1 MSYLIPNYVVR
12 KSEKDTLINEMLIDD
27 IISER
32 DNNKVLLI
40 FMYMHSN
47 TTQSN
52 NINFALKDMI
62 CECGFKPRSGKG
74 NINEV
79 FKTILN
85 YLNKKGYFGNNDIDF
100 MNIKVNQFIKVNN
113 NYFDT
118 NEEGNKINYFILD
131 DEEIEDIYNINNVD
145 SKKLLLYYSTLKSRI
160 YNSIDV
166 SDEKAKVCYATVED
180 MSKDIA
186 LSKDTINQYNQILV
200 DNDLIYI
207 DNAGKFS
214 KINNGNRIY
223 KQSANT
229 YTLTSINNY
238 KVEVDKSID
247 MYINYMK
254 KLNWNLCEDTT
265 LTQNQLVGTIN
276 RLEYLEQQGK
286 LSDENKVKLDKAKE
300 MQNIVSDT
308 NKYDNQQLLDQHPDM
323 LLSEIF
329 LDMNMDELS
338 RKYQDTEFNLGLID
352 EDFNL
357 LVDKDYYKWVIVNYN
372 KSKHDY
378 YKNCIAKKIKE
389 VNPGTTDE
397 QEHKGYFGKPKH
409 SNESGEIIEND
420 NWNDEEVDIN
430 DVIGNLFGV
439 DEEESIKMTTINAPK
454 SDTKG
459 DNIELTSSY
468 DNEKDTNVLKSFRSL
483 SNIYKNNEKEELEK
497 VKQDFA
503 KDINISTSAIDIFL
517 VDIEE
522 YLNSE
527 DFTELTLE
535 QKKEQMKAIYQA
547 NRFEIEEIERKQH
560 EQKKRDEEMEMC
572 VKNYDNNI
580 DRYVEDIFYND
591 NRVETDDI
599 DELFA

>member
-12 KSEKDTLINEMLIDD
+12 KSEEDTLINKMLIDY

-32 DNNKVLLI
+32 DNDKVLLI

-52 NINFALKDMI
+52 NINFTLKDMI

-180 MSKDIA
+180 MSKDIS
-186 LSKDTINQYNQILV
+186 LSKDTIDVYNKILV

-214 KINNGNRIY
+214 KISNGNRIY

-389 VNPGTTDE
+389 VNPGITDE
-397 QEHKGYFGKPKH
+397 QEYKGYFGKPRH
-409 SNESGEIIEND
+409 SATVDEVSTVEQEND
-420 NWNDEEVDIN
+420 NWDEEVDIN
-430 DVIGNLFGV
+430 DVIDDLFGI
-439 DEEESIKMTTINAPK
+439 DEEEIKINSSCDVETESNYPQTDYSS
-454 SDTKG
+454 SDEEIIKHEI
-459 DNIELTSSY
+459 DN
-468 DNEKDTNVLKSFRSL
+468 FRSF
-483 SNIYKNNEKEELEK
+483 YKHISEEACEKLFKTDEEI
-497 VKQDFA
+497 VH
-503 KDINISTSAIDIFL
+503 I
-517 VDIEE
+517 
-522 YLNSE
+522 LNSSE
-527 DFTELTLE
+527 FLLADVESKHE
-535 QKKEQMKAIYQA
+535 QCQNMLVNSLDQLQQIQSKINMQ
-547 NRFEIEEIERKQH
+547 EEIEK
-560 EQKKRDEEMEMC
+560 
-572 VKNYDNNI
+572 
-580 DRYVEDIFYND
+580 YND
-591 NRVETDDI
+591 MFVDVVVEEDVSEVDSREQQYYDMMFCDVELDDI

>member
-12 KSEKDTLINEMLIDD
+12 KSEEDTLINKMLIDY

-32 DNNKVLLI
+32 DNDKVLLI

-52 NINFALKDMI
+52 NINFTLKDMI

-145 SKKLLLYYSTLKSRI
+145 SKKLLLHYASLKSRI
-160 YNSIDV
+160 YNAT
-166 SDEKAKVCYATVED
+166 SDTDTKAKVCYATVED
-180 MSKDIA
+180 MSKDIS
-186 LSKDTINQYNQILV
+186 LSKDTIDVYNKILV

-207 DNAGKFS
+207 DNAGKFR

-286 LSDENKVKLDKAKE
+286 LSDENKVKLNKARE
-300 MQNIVSDT
+300 IQNVITDT
-308 NKYDNQQLLDQHPDM
+308 NKYDNKQLLEDYPDM

-329 LDMNMDELS
+329 LDMKMDKLS
-338 RKYQDTEFNLGLID
+338 YKYQDIEKDLDLVDEEFNLLID
-352 EDFNL
+352 KE
-357 LVDKDYYKWVIVNYN
+357 YYDWVIVNYN
-372 KSKHDY
+372 KNKHDY
-378 YKNCIAKKIKE
+378 YKNCVAKKIRENNSKSE
-389 VNPGTTDE
+389 DEATTVE
-397 QEHKGYFGKPKH
+397 QEHKGYFGVPRRSDKVVDEV
-409 SNESGEIIEND
+409 STTEQELE

-430 DVIGNLFGV
+430 DVIDDLFGI
-439 DEEESIKMTTINAPK
+439 DEEESIKMTTTNVPE

-535 QKKEQMKAIYQA
+535 QKKNK
-547 NRFEIEEIERKQH
+547 
-560 EQKKRDEEMEMC
+560 
-572 VKNYDNNI
+572 
-580 DRYVEDIFYND
+580 
-591 NRVETDDI
+591 
-599 DELFA
+599 